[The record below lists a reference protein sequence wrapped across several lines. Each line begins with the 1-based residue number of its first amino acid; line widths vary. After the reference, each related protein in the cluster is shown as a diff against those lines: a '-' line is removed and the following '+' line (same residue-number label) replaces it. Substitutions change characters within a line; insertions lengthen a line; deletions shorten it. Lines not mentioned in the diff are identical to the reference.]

1 MDYNEHWRKK
11 EKFDEKLRN
20 LKLKSKN
27 KLLPS
32 KIAENKD

>member
-1 MDYNEHWRKK
+1 MDYNELWRNK
-11 EKFDEKLRN
+11 ENFDEKLRKM
-20 LKLKSKN
+20 KLKSKN